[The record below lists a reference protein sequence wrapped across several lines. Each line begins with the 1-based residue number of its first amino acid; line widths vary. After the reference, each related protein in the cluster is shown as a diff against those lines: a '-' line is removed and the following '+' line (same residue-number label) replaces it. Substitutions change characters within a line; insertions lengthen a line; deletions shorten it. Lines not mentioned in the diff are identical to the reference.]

1 MIKEFIIRT
10 EDESTK
16 VVKAIV
22 KVCREVTKKYNAEF
36 YTRELQQKNFKQIKI
51 TSIPKEQREEYFEG
65 RRS

>member
-10 EDESTK
+10 EDANQKDLKEIES
-16 VVKAIV
+16 I
-22 KVCREVTKKYNAEF
+22 CKKMADRRNAEF

-65 RRS
+65 RRA